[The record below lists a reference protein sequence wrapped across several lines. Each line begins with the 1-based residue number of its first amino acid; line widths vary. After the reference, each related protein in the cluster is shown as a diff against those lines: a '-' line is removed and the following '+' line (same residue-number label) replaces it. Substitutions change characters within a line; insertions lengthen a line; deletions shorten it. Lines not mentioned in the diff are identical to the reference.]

1 MRTLKTDLAALGIL
15 MTLGFSGSLLA
26 NFECEVEA
34 QVFAENIQASAP
46 AGLYF
51 AEGLCLLQS
60 GDNESGQWAW
70 TKWLYL
76 NPDADLPAQA
86 QGWVSIYEAARKES
100 TATAPS
106 DIKVLQKQRF
116 GTAQTLFLLEIS
128 DPLELLYALHF
139 RGPEGELLLR
149 AAPKMEVA
157 LPGLEDSTLVAM
169 DRHGQ
174 KIREIELSPVMPK
187 VRERVQASKKQKELM
202 PWWAWAAIGGVT
214 SVAAGAGLWVWWD
227 SRDDVYLRGRVTVG
241 DAS

>member
-1 MRTLKTDLAALGIL
+1 MRTLKKDLAALGML
-15 MTLGFSGSLLA
+15 MTLGFSGSLWA

-34 QVFAENIQASAP
+34 QVFAENNQATAP

-60 GDNESGQWAW
+60 GDADSGQWAW
-70 TKWLYL
+70 VKWLYL
-76 NPDADLPAQA
+76 SPEAELPSHAQSWA
-86 QGWVSIYEAARKES
+86 SVYQAAKEESAVSGVSE
-100 TATAPS
+100 
-106 DIKVLQKQRF
+106 IKVLKKQRF
-116 GTAQTLFLLEIS
+116 GTAQTLFLLEIN

-139 RGPEGELLLR
+139 RGAEGELLLR

-157 LPGLEDSTLVAM
+157 LPGLEQSTLVAL

-174 KIREIELSPVMPK
+174 KIREIELTPVMPK
-187 VRERVQASKKQKELM
+187 ARGAGQVAKKSKPLM

-214 SVAAGAGLWVWWD
+214 TVAAGAGFWTWWD
-227 SRDDVYLRGRVTVG
+227 SRDDIYLRGRVTVG